1 MHKPHTV
8 DDGGLV
14 VQDADVRFAFLVRLC
29 CLPLVLRRAWSLQ
42 TATRVAS
49 AHCWPALSCPSQ
61 YPNLVQRPFA
71 LFCDDLHRSLGRM
84 RGRKQSAVGQQRDP
98 AGEVSDSAVPI
109 DRFWCCGG
117 AVEPLVAASRMR
129 GRKESTAGQRR
140 DPAGEVSIS
149 VATSD
154 RSWCCEELRIL
165 SWPPP
170 WLAISRATSSP
181 TFIRTMAQ
189 APLPIVVPPLAVD
202 RAES

>member
-1 MHKPHTV
+1 
-8 DDGGLV
+8 
-14 VQDADVRFAFLVRLC
+14 
-29 CLPLVLRRAWSLQ
+29 
-42 TATRVAS
+42 
-49 AHCWPALSCPSQ
+49 
-61 YPNLVQRPFA
+61 
-71 LFCDDLHRSLGRM
+71 M
-84 RGRKQSAVGQQRDP
+84 RGRKQSAVGPQRDP

-129 GRKESTAGQRR
+129 GRKESAAGQRR

-181 TFIRTMAQ
+181 TFIRTMTQ
-189 APLPIVVPPLAVD
+189 APLPIVVPPLAAD
-202 RAES
+202 RAVGGGDVLAIVPNRLEALDGGSFLQVPIQSFVIPPKPALWAKGRGDVLAISPETASFAITPILTTENIRI